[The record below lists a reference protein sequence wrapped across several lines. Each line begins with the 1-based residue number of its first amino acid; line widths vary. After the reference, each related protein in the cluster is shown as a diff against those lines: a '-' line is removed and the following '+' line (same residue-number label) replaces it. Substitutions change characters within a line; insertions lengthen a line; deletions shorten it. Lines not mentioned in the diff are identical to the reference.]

1 MTGSR
6 VPGEKT
12 SPAGTLQ
19 IDAPAAQNLPQAQ
32 PYGRS
37 SAMPR

>member
-19 IDAPAAQNLPQAQ
+19 IDAPAMQRLAA
-32 PYGRS
+32 GA
-37 SAMPR
+37 AMPR